1 MVLRVSNKRFEDEQL
16 MHGPHS
22 ATCSQVT
29 GANSSVHHS
38 AESRGEVDTRNDF
51 QRNDLARR
59 MVRVPLRPG
68 IPTGHCLCAL
78 FFPLPGGISQEI
90 PWLFPAVGSLLR
102 RAWTIPHFKFVRN
115 SGQFI
120 SYDFSLPQSM
130 TLYDVIFRMFPQR
143 LGGSGLI
150 RPVCVLGRETS

>member
-1 MVLRVSNKRFEDEQL
+1 MVLWASNKRFEDEQL

-59 MVRVPLRPG
+59 MVCVPLRPG
-68 IPTGHCLCAL
+68 IPTGHCLCAPFL
-78 FFPLPGGISQEI
+78 STPRWYFSGNSMAISSSGLSPSQ
-90 PWLFPAVGSLLR
+90 GMNY
-102 RAWTIPHFKFVRN
+102 TFKFVKN

-130 TLYDVIFRMFPQR
+130 TLYDLIFRMFPQR